1 MGRGTAR
8 QVLAKEEEEETLR
21 RFEGPL
27 GRKGGAAPGGND
39 GVLRPTWRVEL
50 SSVWLTDP
58 RLMEVGAE
66 SLKQG
71 EEIKGDGATVV
82 VVTVSAPSANA
93 DLISGASDAPTAT
106 VATELAAAVAEV
118 KSPLG
123 RTTAGGSDVFKGLLA
138 ERPGSEEEAFPPF
151 CLLLFTMT

>member
-1 MGRGTAR
+1 MNNGVGTGTAR
-8 QVLAKEEEEETLR
+8 QVLAKEDEEGTLR
-21 RFEGPL
+21 RFEVPL
-27 GRKGGAAPGGND
+27 GRKGAAAAGGND

-50 SSVWLTDP
+50 SSVWLAEL
-58 RLMEVGAE
+58 RLMEVGAA

-82 VVTVSAPSANA
+82 VVTVSAPWANA
-93 DLISGASDAPTAT
+93 GLISGASDAPTAT

-123 RTTAGGSDVFKGLLA
+123 
-138 ERPGSEEEAFPPF
+138 
-151 CLLLFTMT
+151 